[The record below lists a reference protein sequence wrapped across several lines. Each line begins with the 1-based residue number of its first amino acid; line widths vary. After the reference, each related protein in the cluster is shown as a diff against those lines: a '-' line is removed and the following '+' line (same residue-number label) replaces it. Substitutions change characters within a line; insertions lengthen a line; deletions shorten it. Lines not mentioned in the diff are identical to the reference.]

1 MGVTAGLGV
10 LMVTAAA
17 RCGMALVFCG
27 LAAIAV
33 MAVGLFV
40 ICVAIERRMVR
51 WAFRG
56 ELVM

>member
-1 MGVTAGLGV
+1 
-10 LMVTAAA
+10 
-17 RCGMALVFCG
+17 
-27 LAAIAV
+27 V

-40 ICVAIERRMVR
+40 ICVLVERRMVR